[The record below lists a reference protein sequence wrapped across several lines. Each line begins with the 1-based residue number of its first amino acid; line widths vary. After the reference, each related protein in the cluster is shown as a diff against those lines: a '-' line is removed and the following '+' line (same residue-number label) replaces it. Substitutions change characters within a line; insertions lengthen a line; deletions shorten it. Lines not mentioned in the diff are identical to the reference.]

1 MLSSKSLPEAEEV
14 QDQAMEEEEGGKKE
28 GGQKEG
34 GQKEVVIVETVKRKK
49 FTGLTA
55 QGLRVREKPNYAA
68 TLLGVIK
75 PGDIVHYSEE
85 VSRVVTT

>member
-1 MLSSKSLPEAEEV
+1 MLSSKPSPEPEEV
-14 QDQAMEEEEGGKKE
+14 QDQVMEEEEGAK
-28 GGQKEG
+28 KEG

-85 VSRVVTT
+85 VGRVVTT